1 MRVLKFGGS
10 SVASSE
16 NIQKVIKLVSAYDDE
31 KLIIVVSALGG
42 VTDQLITT
50 SKLAEKGQE
59 EYLQELK
66 SIEEQHIV
74 LTRALVDVRQQSGVL
89 AKVKYELNSLDD
101 ILHGVFLIRE
111 LTPKTLD
118 YILSFGEKL
127 SAYIIACAFQN
138 QQMAAEYVNASDLII
153 TDHNFGK
160 AQVQFELTYAK
171 IKEYF
176 SAEKGLW
183 VLPGFIGSTP
193 KGELSTLGRGG
204 SDYTAAIVAAALDAD
219 AMEKWTDVE
228 GLMTADPRSVS
239 KSFVIENIT
248 YEEAMEL
255 SYFGA
260 KVVYPPSLQ
269 PVYKSNIPFRIRS
282 LANPEAKG
290 TLISRAVMNG
300 QKPIKGISS
309 IRNIALLNLSG
320 SGMVGVPGISKRLF
334 SKLAEEKINII
345 MISQASSE
353 HSISLAVEEQHAM
366 RAKIAIEQEFT
377 AELLLQQ
384 IEKVEIKLDLAIIAV
399 VGKNM
404 NNVPGISGTLFS
416 SLGREGVNVFT
427 IAQGAS
433 EMNISFIVRQQ
444 DEKKALN
451 IIHDAFFLS
460 DTKAL
465 NLFLIGTGQIG
476 KTLLSQINEQLSILR
491 SQRSIEV
498 KLMGVINTR
507 QMLIGGPE
515 ALPLDGWQ
523 EKLEK
528 EGTEADLQG
537 FVDEMIGLNL
547 SHSVFIDCT
556 ASQLV
561 SSMYQRVLDASISI
575 VTANKLACAGD
586 YENYKKIQDT
596 ARKKGASFFYETNVG
611 AGLPVIN
618 TLNDL
623 VKSGDKVEKIE
634 AILSG
639 SLNFIFNTFN
649 EERSFSEAVMMAQDK
664 GFTEPDPRI
673 DLSGK
678 DVSNKIL
685 ILARELGY
693 TFSSEDI
700 KIKPFLPAE
709 ILEGGSKEA
718 FWEKLKA
725 YDKEMEAFRSSKEAG
740 EKKLRV
746 FAKLENDQLSVS
758 LDVFDKLHPFY
769 TAKDSD
775 NIILFT
781 TYRYREQPLMI
792 KGPGAGAEVTAAGV
806 FADIIRVAN

>member
-16 NIQKVIKLVSAYDDE
+16 NIQKVIKLVNAYSDE
-31 KLIIVVSALGG
+31 KLIVVVSALGG
-42 VTDQLITT
+42 ITDQLIST

-59 EYLQELK
+59 DYLQQLK
-66 SIEEQHIV
+66 KIEEQHIS
-74 LTRALVDVRQQSGVL
+74 LTRELVDVRQQSGVL
-89 AKVKYELNSLDD
+89 AKVKFELNALDD

-127 SAYIIACAFQN
+127 SAYIIACAFRN
-138 QQMAAEYVNASDLII
+138 QQVAAEYVNASELII
-153 TDHNFGK
+153 TDHNFGR
-160 AQVQFELTYAK
+160 AQVNFEISNTK
-171 IKEYF
+171 IKAYF
-176 SAEKGLW
+176 AQDKGLW
-183 VLPGFIGSTP
+183 IVPGFIGSTP

-204 SDYTAAIVAAALDAD
+204 SDYTAAIIAAALDAD

-228 GLMTADPRSVS
+228 GLMTADPRSVR
-239 KSFVIENIT
+239 KAFVIENIT

-269 PVYKSNIPFRIRS
+269 PVYKGNIPFRIRS
-282 LANPEAKG
+282 LINPEAKG
-290 TLISRAVMNG
+290 TLISRVINNG
-300 QKPIKGISS
+300 HKPIKGISS
-309 IRNIALLNLSG
+309 IRDIALLNLSG

-334 SKLAEEKINII
+334 TRLAEEKINII

-353 HSISLAVEEQHAM
+353 HSISLAVEEQYALK
-366 RAKIAIEQEFT
+366 AKLAIEQEFT

-384 IEKVEIKLDLAIIAV
+384 IEKVEVKLDLAIIAV
-399 VGKNM
+399 VGKHM

-460 DTKAL
+460 DTKVL

-476 KTLLSQINEQLSILR
+476 TTLLSQINEQLSILR

-498 KLMGVINTR
+498 KLIGVTNTR
-507 QMLIGGPE
+507 QMLIGADGV
-515 ALPLDGWQ
+515 PLDGWQ
-523 EKLEK
+523 DNLEK
-528 EGTEADLQG
+528 EGVTADLQG
-537 FVDEMIGLNL
+537 FVDEMIDLNL

-556 ASQLV
+556 ASQGV
-561 SSMYQRVLDASISI
+561 SNIYQKVMDASISV

-586 YENYKKIQDT
+586 FGYYKEIKDT
-596 ARKKGASFFYETNVG
+596 ARNKGASFFYETNVG

-623 VKSGDKVEKIE
+623 IKSGDKVEKIE

-649 EERSFSEAVMMAQDK
+649 EECTFSEAVLKAQEK

-693 TFSSEDI
+693 SFSAEDV
-700 KIKPFLPAE
+700 KIKSFLPE
-709 ILEGGSKEA
+709 SILEGGSTED

-781 TYRYREQPLMI
+781 TYRYRQQPLMI

>member
-10 SVASSE
+10 SVGSSE
-16 NIQKVIKLVSAYDDE
+16 NIKKIIRLSAAYADEQLLV
-31 KLIIVVSALGG
+31 VVSALGG
-42 VTDQLITT
+42 VTDQLILI
-50 SKLAEKGQE
+50 SQLAEAGQE
-59 EYLQELK
+59 AYLQQLK
-66 SIEEQHIV
+66 NIEEQHIA
-74 LTRALVDVRQQSGVL
+74 LTRELVSVQQQGTVL
-89 AKVKYELNSLDD
+89 ARLKWELNALDD

-127 SAYIIACAFQN
+127 SAYIIASAFQH
-138 QQMAAEYVNASDLII
+138 QQIAAEYVNAAELII
-153 TDHNFGK
+153 TNNHFSR
-160 AQVQFELTYAK
+160 AQVQFDMTNQK
-171 IKEYF
+171 IRDHF
-176 SAEKGLW
+176 RGLKGIQ
-183 VLPGFIGSTP
+183 VVPGFIGSTS
-193 KGELSTLGRGG
+193 KGEITTLGRGG
-204 SDYTAAIVAAALDAD
+204 SDYTAAILAAALEAEE
-219 AMEKWTDVE
+219 MVKWTDVE
-228 GLMTADPRSVS
+228 GLMTADPRQVS
-239 KSFVIENIT
+239 KAFVIEEIT

-269 PVYKSNIPFRIRS
+269 PVFKSNIPFRIRC
-282 LANPEAKG
+282 LANPEGKG
-290 TLISRAVMNG
+290 TLITKVIHNG
-300 QKPIKGISS
+300 HKPVKGISS

-334 SKLAEEKINII
+334 SILAEEKINII

-353 HSISLAVEEQHAM
+353 HSISLAVEERLAAA
-366 RAKIAIEQEFT
+366 AKSAIEREFA

-384 IEKVEIKLDLAIIAV
+384 IERVEVKLKLAIMAV
-399 VGKNM
+399 VGRHM
-404 NNVPGISGTLFS
+404 NNTPGISGTLFS
-416 SLGREGVNVFT
+416 ALGKEGVNVFT

-433 EMNISFIVRQQ
+433 EMNISFIVREQ

-460 DTKAL
+460 DTRVL
-465 NLFLIGTGQIG
+465 HLFLVGSGQIG
-476 KTLLSQINEQLSILR
+476 KTLLSQIHDQLSILKEH
-491 SQRSIEV
+491 SSIEI
-498 KLMGVINTR
+498 KLMGVTNTR
-507 QMLIGGPE
+507 QMLIGQE
-515 ALPLDGWQ
+515 AVPLDDWQ
-523 EKLEK
+523 QQLEMQGEKASLE
-528 EGTEADLQG
+528 G
-537 FVDEMIGLNL
+537 FVHKMIDLNL

-556 ASQLV
+556 ASQAV
-561 SSMYQRVLDASISI
+561 ANVYEQVMDASISV
-575 VTANKLACAGD
+575 VTANKLACAG
-586 YENYKKIQDT
+586 NYNYYRKIKDT
-596 ARKKGASFFYETNVG
+596 AKKRGASFYYETNVG

-623 VKSGDKVEKIE
+623 IKSGDKVEKIE

-649 EERSFSEAVMMAQDK
+649 EERSFSQVVQMAREK

-693 TFSSEDI
+693 AFSAEDV

-709 ILEGGSKEA
+709 ILGEDDVNA

-725 YDKEMEAFRSSKEAG
+725 YDAEIEAYRSREEGSG
-740 EKKLRV
+740 KKLRV
-746 FAKLENDQLSVS
+746 YAKLENNQLSVS
-758 LDVFDKLHPFY
+758 LDVFDSFHPFY

-781 TYRYREQPLMI
+781 TYRYRQQPLMI